1 MSDSKNKLKINKGEK
16 KLWEDMKKIKK
27 TLRQSTKEKNKILS
41 EMLK

>member
-1 MSDSKNKLKINKGEK
+1 MSDSKNKLKINKGDK